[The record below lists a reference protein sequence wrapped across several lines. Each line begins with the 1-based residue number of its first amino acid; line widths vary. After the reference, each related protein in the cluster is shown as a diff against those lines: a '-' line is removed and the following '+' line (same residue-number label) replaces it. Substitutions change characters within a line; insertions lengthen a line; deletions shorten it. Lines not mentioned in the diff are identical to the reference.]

1 MSSFLQSREWA
12 EIQERDG
19 RSAHQ
24 LTFGAESLF
33 YFTHSLPLGFYY
45 FYAPRPTIKKAKA
58 FLDAIRE
65 LQKSTRAVFFRVEP
79 ETTLHIPPSTS
90 SIKSAPSLQPRETTV
105 IDLLKSDN
113 ELLGLM
119 HHKTRYNIKLAEK
132 HGVGVEKRAGRDAMD
147 DFYNLLQKTADRNGF
162 YLHPKSHYQNLLFSN
177 SRELENVLFFAIYKN
192 EIAAA
197 ALVNFYD
204 TTATYLHGA
213 SNYALRHVMAP
224 YLLHWR
230 IIEEARKRG
239 MERYDLWGIDEI
251 HWPGVTRFKRGFG
264 GEEKYYPNAVDIV
277 FRPIPYMLY
286 TVARRLRNL

>member
-33 YFTHSLPLGFYY
+33 YFTHRLPLGFYY

-105 IDLLKSDN
+105 IDLLKSYN
-113 ELLGLM
+113 ELLGLNE
-119 HHKTRYNIKLAEK
+119 KLWVTKKFDLNSLTKDIKICHPEISDEVYSQVLQN
-132 HGVGVEKRAGRDAMD
+132 VGNRLSKAFD
-147 DFYNLLQKTADRNGF
+147 N
-162 YLHPKSHYQNLLFSN
+162 
-177 SRELENVLFFAIYKN
+177 FFRRVK
-192 EIAAA
+192 E
-197 ALVNFYD
+197 
-204 TTATYLHGA
+204 A
-213 SNYALRHVMAP
+213 SK
-224 YLLHWR
+224 
-230 IIEEARKRG
+230 E
-239 MERYDLWGIDEI
+239 
-251 HWPGVTRFKRGFG
+251 
-264 GEEKYYPNAVDIV
+264 
-277 FRPIPYMLY
+277 
-286 TVARRLRNL
+286 